1 MGSNRNIKHVFLSPK
16 IFGLVIGLIV
26 FLFFI
31 LFGFVNNGLENL
43 EIQLMDLHFNL
54 KNTWQVQ
61 NRGAGYT
68 EEIKSSKLSNDIVI
82 IGVDNRSLEQFG
94 RWPFPRRIHAD
105 LIQSFTRIK
114 QQEQRESAVLLDF
127 LFNETAERAFED
139 VILLESIKENGNVA
153 LQTLHSVM
161 PIATTSKLELTSRFN
176 ELLDNYGEIKNI
188 RGDISKVSAN
198 YGIESPLIPYGRA
211 INAYGH
217 ASYGADDDKTYRRQ
231 QLVSRYSL
239 YVNEYPLEELK
250 PGMDFSINGR
260 GHLAWENNHG
270 ILEASELPLTSESL
284 EKLIKDNQRRG
295 LVKRFE
301 KIETGEKS
309 ETFVI
314 RSYEDHFVPSIS
326 LTLALQYFN
335 KNLDDVEVVY
345 GSHILIPSPMKWDS
359 RGGTWIPYIIP
370 GKSVP
375 GDIRIPIDEA
385 GNMLINFMGGKSS
398 TNPAEYQTF
407 PIRSYARFAGIAPG
421 PDPETWAKTNGFGG
435 KVVMVGAFTLGMADD
450 EKPTPMG
457 LMFGV
462 EIHANA
468 LNTIIMDNFIS
479 KPPGWVTTLI
489 MFVLVMIFA
498 FITSRMKRLGWS
510 FVILIVFVIVSFL
523 SVTIMF
529 DNLGLLIDWGTPI
542 FAVFV
547 TFVAVVMYR
556 VLMAEKDKRQIKE
569 VFGQFIAPEL
579 IDELVVTPPELGGD
593 YISGTVIFTDI
604 RGFSYL
610 SERLTAQQLVDL
622 LNEYLTLMTDN
633 MINEYG
639 GTLDKYIGDAIMA
652 FWGAP
657 KPLED
662 HAVRACKSAVAQ
674 IRILNQYNPVFKEKY
689 GNEISIGIG
698 INSGNKLNESL
709 MVSYMGS
716 EGRKNYTAM
725 GDTVNL
731 SSRLEGVNKVY
742 RTTILISEDTYDLIK
757 HDDFIVRELD
767 EIRVKGR
774 NKPVTI
780 YELID
785 YEGELKGVPGE
796 EGQGE

>member
-1 MGSNRNIKHVFLSPK
+1 MGSSRKFKHVFLSPK

-26 FLFFI
+26 FLIFV
-31 LFGFVNNGLENL
+31 LFGFVIFNKGLENL

-82 IGVDNRSLEQFG
+82 IGIDNRSLERFG

-105 LIQSFTRIK
+105 LMHSFTRIK
-114 QQEQRESAVLLDF
+114 QQEQRESAILLDI
-127 LFNETAERAFED
+127 LFNETADRAFED
-139 VILLESIKENGNVA
+139 VILLEALEENGNVA
-153 LQTLHSVM
+153 LQTIHYAT
-161 PIATTSKLELTSRFN
+161 PIKTTSQDVLTSRFN
-176 ELLDNYGEIKNI
+176 ELLDNYGEIENI
-188 RGDISKVSAN
+188 LGDVSKVKAN

-211 INAYGH
+211 INGFGH
-217 ASYGADDDKTYRRQ
+217 ASYTPDDDKRNRRL

-239 YVNEYPLEELK
+239 FVNEYSLEELK
-250 PGMDFSINGR
+250 PGMDFGINGR

-270 ILEASELPLTSESL
+270 IFETSELPLTSESL
-284 EKLIKDNQRRG
+284 EKLIKDNKRRG
-295 LVKRFE
+295 MVQK
-301 KIETGEKS
+301 G
-309 ETFVI
+309 ETFI
-314 RSYEDHFVPSIS
+314 IKSYEDHFVPAIS

-335 KNLDDVEVVY
+335 KNLDDIEVVY
-345 GSHILIPSPMKWDS
+345 GSHILIPSPMKWDPK
-359 RGGTWIPYIIP
+359 GGAWVPYIVP
-370 GKSVP
+370 GQSAN

-385 GNMLINFMGGKSS
+385 GNMLINFMGGRSS
-398 TNPAEYQTF
+398 SNPAGYQTF
-407 PIRSYARFAGIAPG
+407 PVRSYARFAGSPPG
-421 PDPETWAKTNGFGG
+421 SDPETWPNTNGFGG
-435 KVVMVGAFTLGMADD
+435 KVVMVGAFTLAMADD

-468 LNTIIMDNFIS
+468 LNTIIMNNFIS
-479 KPPGWVTTLI
+479 KPPAWVNTLI

-498 FITSRMKRLGWS
+498 FFTSKMKRLGWS
-510 FVILIVFVIVSFL
+510 FGILIAFVGISFL
-523 SVTIMF
+523 TVTILF
-529 DNLGLLIDWGTPI
+529 DFQAILIDWGTPI
-542 FAVFV
+542 IAVIV
-547 TFVAVVMYR
+547 TFITVVMYR
-556 VLMAEKDKRQIKE
+556 VLMAERDKRQIKE

-579 IDELVVTPPELGGD
+579 VEELVVSPPELGGD
-593 YISGTVIFTDI
+593 YINGTVMFTDI
-604 RGFSYL
+604 RGFSLL
-610 SERLTAQQLVDL
+610 SERLMAQQLVDL

-633 MINEYG
+633 IIKEYG

-657 KPLED
+657 KPQED
-662 HAVRACKSAVAQ
+662 HALRACKSAIAQ
-674 IRILNQYNPVFKEKY
+674 IRILNKYNPAFKKKY
-689 GNEISIGIG
+689 ENTISIGIG
-698 INSGNKLNESL
+698 INSGDKIDQRL

-742 RTTILISEDTYDLIK
+742 STTILISEDTYELIK
-757 HDDFIVRELD
+757 YDKFIIRELD

-785 YEGELKGVPGE
+785 YEGELNGVPGE
-796 EGQGE
+796 VGQGE